1 MLEKCAQVS
10 KGGVVVVVNVFE
22 RRGWFQPRT
31 QQSLHGSRAKYR
43 THGLLEE
50 EQVWGRWGQPP
61 LIASFFFPH

>member
-1 MLEKCAQVS
+1 M
-10 KGGVVVVVNVFE
+10 VVVNVFE